1 MTGEA
6 CHVMMKHRRGT
17 PPLHL
22 ASQVSTRSYFKQA
35 CVCGVVGGPV
45 GEKDPSSSFPFLPG
59 GARGGVDQIAA
70 VLPPRSVAGA
80 NDVNR
85 ETLLYKKKKG
95 GPTQGTD
102 RMDATTSTSAQ
113 PRTRHPSSAKRSMDA
128 VQVVQGDHTNG
139 YSKTTR
145 MQVLVGSTH
154 MHDTL
159 LMTCGTVGR
168 YSS

>member
-6 CHVMMKHRRGT
+6 CHVMMKHRRGA

-35 CVCGVVGGPV
+35 CVYMWGCGRTG
-45 GEKDPSSSFPFLPG
+45 GEKGSLHQFPLPTGRRTWRWSIRSPLFFRGPSPAQMMSTEKLFSKKG
-59 GARGGVDQIAA
+59 GG
-70 VLPPRSVAGA
+70 
-80 NDVNR
+80 
-85 ETLLYKKKKG
+85 G

-102 RMDATTSTSAQ
+102 RMDATTSTSA
-113 PRTRHPSSAKRSMDA
+113 THSASIFSKRIDGYAM
-128 VQVVQGDHTNG
+128 QVVQGDHTNE